1 VGERD
6 DGRPSAPEP
15 AAIARVRAGAEEI
28 HTPAAVSAALD
39 RMAEAVGRTLGDSCP
54 IVLAVMTGGA
64 VPAVRLMRRFD
75 FLHEFDYVH
84 ATRYAGTTRGGDIE
98 WLARPRLSLRGRAV
112 LIVDDILDEGHTLKA
127 IQDLCRDSGASA
139 LHVAV
144 LTRKLHDR
152 CVPGVT
158 ADFVGLEVPDRYV
171 FGVGMDYHEYLR
183 QLDGI
188 YALADSDEPG

>member
-1 VGERD
+1 VGARED
-6 DGRPSAPEP
+6 ARPPAPTP
-15 AAIARVRAGAEEI
+15 ARVARVRAEAEEI
-28 HTPAAVSAALD
+28 HGPAAVSAALD
-39 RMAEAVGRTLGDSCP
+39 RMAGAIGRALGDSCP

-84 ATRYAGTTRGGDIE
+84 ATRYGGATRGGEIE
-98 WLARPRLSLRGRAV
+98 WLARPRLSLRGRSV

-127 IQDLCRDSGASA
+127 IQGLCRDAGVSA
-139 LHVAV
+139 LHTAV
-144 LTRKLHDR
+144 LTRKLHER
-152 CVPGVT
+152 CVPGVS
-158 ADFVGLEVPDRYV
+158 ADFVGLEVPDRYI

-188 YALADSDEPG
+188 YALAEHDERE